1 MFRGSRPG
9 VYNSWRI
16 CQDQVSG
23 YRHNRH
29 RGYATFEKAQ
39 EEYNQYLAQQAMADQ
54 ALPVQRVAVLAMVL
68 AEEPQQGR
76 HSWLKDVILVS
87 LIVVVLKL
95 VFL

>member
-1 MFRGSRPG
+1 MFRGRRLG

-23 YRHNRH
+23 YRHNCY

-39 EEYNQYLAQQAMADQ
+39 QEYNQYLAQQAMADR
-54 ALPVQRVAVLAMVL
+54 ALPVQGVALVAMAL
-68 AEEPQQGR
+68 AEEPQQAR
-76 HSWLKDVILVS
+76 RTWLKGVISVD
-87 LIVVVLKL
+87 LIVVILKL